1 MRIGEIRSVSAKA
14 GIVVWTVLMLALS
27 SCGYHFTP
35 VGGIVPEGAKTIAIP
50 VFINATYEPYVDVEV
65 TKAVVEE
72 FLTDGRLEVT
82 SLDTADLILHGS
94 VTKFEMT
101 PASYTDKNYVA
112 SYNVSIGVSIGIEDR
127 KTGKV
132 LSQDTGVGSV
142 FISSYSV
149 ALGNISSTK
158 IQKETAV
165 RNACRDLASSIRSR
179 VLEGF

>member
-1 MRIGEIRSVSAKA
+1 MARCGVKKSP
-14 GIVVWTVLMLALS
+14 GVVIAALALFALS

-35 VGGIVPEGAKTIAIP
+35 VGGIVPEGAKTLAIP
-50 VFINATYEPYVDVEV
+50 VFNNATYEPYLDVEV

-82 SLDTADLILHGS
+82 SLETADLVLHGS
-94 VTKFEMT
+94 ITKFELT
-101 PASYTDKNYVA
+101 PASYTSESYVA
-112 SYNVSIGVSIGIEDR
+112 SYTVSIGVKMTIEDR
-127 KTGKV
+127 KTGKT
-132 LSQDTGVGSV
+132 LLEDAGMGSV
-142 FISSYSV
+142 FISTYGVTS
-149 ALGNISSTK
+149 GDISRTK